1 MAVESKITHSK
12 SGSWRMVNTRCQ
24 TPLLAQRSSRRQTLF
39 QLPKYS
45 GRSAPWGTGLG
56 DPKDGINE
64 QTIVLSDLPMLAG
77 LARQEVLNSLPVGI
91 FNRVAGWHSRPSMV

>member
-12 SGSWRMVNTRCQ
+12 SGSWRMANTRCQ

-45 GRSAPWGTGLG
+45 GRSAPRGTGLG

-64 QTIVLSDLPMLAG
+64 QTIVLGGLPMLAG
-77 LARQEVLNSLPVGI
+77 LAGQVVLDSLPVGI